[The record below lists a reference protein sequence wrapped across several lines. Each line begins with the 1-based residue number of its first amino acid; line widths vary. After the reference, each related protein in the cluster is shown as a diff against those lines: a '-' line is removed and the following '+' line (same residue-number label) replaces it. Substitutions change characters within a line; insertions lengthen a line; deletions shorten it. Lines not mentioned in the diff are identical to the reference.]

1 MRTRKTAASYSCLEA
16 ECSYSSTVT
25 WPQNIPILF
34 LFEICII
41 YHKGINFHGN
51 YFSQENLQTTFY
63 FQEKYFWEE
72 TYFTNFLRI
81 KFSKFGKKDI
91 LPVAVTF
98 CMRLKKGFSRLAR
111 ELICMI

>member
-1 MRTRKTAASYSCLEA
+1 MGTIFPKKILKQLFIFKR
-16 ECSYSSTVT
+16 
-25 WPQNIPILF
+25 NI
-34 LFEICII
+34 
-41 YHKGINFHGN
+41 
-51 YFSQENLQTTFY
+51 
-63 FQEKYFWEE
+63 FWEE